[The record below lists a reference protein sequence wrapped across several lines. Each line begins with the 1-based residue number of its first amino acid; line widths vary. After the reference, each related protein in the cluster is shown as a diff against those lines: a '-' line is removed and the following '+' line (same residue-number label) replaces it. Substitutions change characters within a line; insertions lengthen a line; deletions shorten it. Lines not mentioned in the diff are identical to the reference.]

1 MIMRCPHQDTRRFKI
16 ALDRDQGPEG
26 ETVNCTTEA
35 RDSDFIAAPKLREQ
49 THWEIK
55 APD

>member
-1 MIMRCPHQDTRRFKI
+1 MRCPHQDTRRFKI
-16 ALDRDQGPEG
+16 ALYRDQGPEG